1 MNPEGVEFQGVI
13 ERWAAIRIEGL
24 KEHEAPGESILRHRE
39 GVFLGSRRVGSVENR
54 CCGPGRVGFNA
65 AESTLRP
72 QEVRLPWRI
81 DFNAAKWGDFK
92 AQGRAIKFWGI
103 YVNAPGRSILRLRK
117 IVFKHREGRF

>member
-39 GVFLGSRRVGSVENR
+39 SVFLGSRRVGSVENR

-65 AESTLRP
+65 ADLILRP
-72 QEVRLPWRI
+72 HEGRLPWRI
-81 DFNAAKWGDFK
+81 DFKAPGWGDFE
-92 AQGRAIKFWGI
+92 ASGSPANF
-103 YVNAPGRSILRLRK
+103 
-117 IVFKHREGRF
+117 